1 MEGTTTSQEPE
12 MNPCPKCGTF
22 LNTDARFCPS
32 CGAPNAGAPGVGAG
46 GPQQTSGKA
55 ILALVF
61 SVIPVCMLPV
71 VGIVLGVMARKE
83 IRANP
88 HRLKGD
94 GLALAAIIV
103 GSFFTVIAVVGVLA
117 AIAIPNFIRFQSRS
131 KQAEAKMNLRSIYVA
146 SEANPGGT
154 FQDIGFA
161 PEPRRRYSYFYGEDA
176 LQADLGGPYSL
187 PDDVPEGTRAVAVG
201 NVDNDETL
209 DVWLLQPDG
218 SVTHHADDINE

>member
-1 MEGTTTSQEPE
+1 MPGTTTSQEPE

-22 LNTDARFCPS
+22 LSNDARFCPS
-32 CGAPNAGAPGVGAG
+32 CGAPSAGAPGMGAG

-94 GLALAAIIV
+94 GLALAAIII
-103 GSFFTVIAVVGVLA
+103 GSIFTVVAVIGVLA
-117 AIAIPNFIRFQSRS
+117 AIAIPNFLRFQARS
-131 KQAEAKMNLRSIYVA
+131 KQAEVKANLRALYVA
-146 SEANPGGT
+146 SQSNPGTT
-154 FQDIGFA
+154 FEEIGFA
-161 PEPRRRYSYFYGEDA
+161 PEPPRRYTYFFKEDV
-176 LQADLGGPYSL
+176 LQADLGGPYSMTE
-187 PDDVPEGTRAVAVG
+187 DVQGDALAVAVG

-209 DVWLLQPDG
+209 DVWVLEPDG
-218 SVTHHADDINE
+218 TVTNQVDDINE